1 MNNIKEIHTIQ
12 DNRVVHFD
20 VKEYCSNVNYL
31 LARIKELQ
39 NGVQVHE
46 RKIGEFITTL
56 WPIDDSTVQLLDGS
70 VLTYTDHKD
79 FYEYMYNLEKSK
91 KFPELFT
98 LEDDWQTENENSNG
112 CGKFVIDTKNLTVR
126 VPNYTFSFLD
136 GSSTGGDSAKLYMY
150 IVVRVPDGTPYVIKQ
165 DENHRLWSNGFC
177 ECYRN
182 VIVNNNSK
190 VDLPVQ
196 YLDNYSI
203 NITPSKNLEIQT
215 ELDSFTVTTE
225 LENLQISYLTQGF
238 VDISKIEFSNASNL
252 APIPNLIDFE
262 NSINRKLEENV
273 DLVNS
278 TVQNTNTRLDE
289 IANGLDRIEEIKTEL
304 EEELNAIK
312 NDVYN
317 IKLIKFKSDRQNG
330 YRVYSDGYCE
340 QWGYVAACVNDLK
353 VTLQIPYRDN
363 YFNVSATSAY
373 RDTQNR
379 RWGSCGVDS
388 SSSIWLMTSAGASE
402 ASSTSIIWHTWGYV
416 DVSQIDTSTVE
427 G

>member
-20 VKEYCSNVNYL
+20 VKQYCSNVDYL

-70 VLTYTDHKD
+70 LLTYTDHKD
-79 FYEYMYNLEKSK
+79 FYEYMYNLQKSK
-91 KFPELFT
+91 KFPDLFT
-98 LEDDWQTENENSNG
+98 FEDDWQTENDDCNG

-126 VPNYTFSFLD
+126 VPNYTFSLLD
-136 GSSTGGDSAKLYMY
+136 GSSEGGSSAKLYMY
-150 IVVRVPDGTPYVIKQ
+150 IVVRVPDSTPYVIEQ
-165 DENHRLWSNGFC
+165 DQNHRLWSNGFC
-177 ECYRN
+177 ECYGRTQ
-182 VIVNNNSK
+182 VQNNSK
-190 VDLPVQ
+190 VDLPIQ
-196 YLDNYSI
+196 YLNNYSI
-203 NITPSKNLEIQT
+203 NITPSKNLEIET
-215 ELDSFTVTTE
+215 DLDSFTVTTS
-225 LENLQISYLTQGF
+225 ENLEISYSTQGY
-238 VDISKIEFSNASNL
+238 VDISNIEFNNVSNL

-262 NSINRKLEENV
+262 NSINHKLDENI
-273 DLVNS
+273 DLVNN
-278 TVQNTNTRLDE
+278 TVQSTNTRLDQIVSSIE
-289 IANGLDRIEEIKTEL
+289 RINDIKKELDNKL
-304 EEELNAIK
+304 DQMK

-317 IKLIKFKSDRQNG
+317 IKLIKFKSDKQNG

-388 SSSIWLMTSAGASE
+388 SSSIWLMTSAGSAE

-416 DVSQIDTSTVE
+416 NLSNLDLSTVE